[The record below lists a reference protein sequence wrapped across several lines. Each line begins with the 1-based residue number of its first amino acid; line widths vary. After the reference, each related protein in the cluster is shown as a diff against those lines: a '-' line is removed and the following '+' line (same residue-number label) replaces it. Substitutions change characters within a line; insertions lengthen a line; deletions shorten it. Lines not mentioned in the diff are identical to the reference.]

1 MRRPAYNPR
10 MDSRLNGFAAAVQP
24 VASTAIQ
31 TDDRG
36 LAAGDVRIPVRDGE
50 MYAYR
55 AQPAGGRKLPVVLL
69 VHEIWSVHEY
79 FKDLCRRLAKL
90 GYLAL
95 SPDLFARQGDVS
107 DKSIEEI
114 RAIVAKVPDAQVM
127 ADLDAAV
134 AWAKSTGDA
143 DTSRLGITGFCWG
156 GRIVWMY
163 AAHNPALKAAVAWY
177 GPVARPYHAGD
188 RTALEAVPSI
198 EAAVLGLYGGD
209 DPGIPNETT
218 QRIGDAMNA
227 AGKTSEIV
235 VYPGT
240 PHGFL
245 ADYRPSYRKAEA
257 EDGWA
262 RLTRWFGKYV

>member
-1 MRRPAYNPR
+1 MNSIETSGDGLVAGAVTFPVG
-10 MDSRLNGFAAAVQP
+10 DSSFP
-24 VASTAIQ
+24 
-31 TDDRG
+31 
-36 LAAGDVRIPVRDGE
+36 
-50 MYAYR
+50 AYR
-55 AQPAGGRKLPVVLL
+55 AMPARGGPFPTILVVQ
-69 VHEIWSVHEY
+69 EIFGLHGWIADV
-79 FKDLCRRLAKL
+79 CRRLAKA
-90 GYLAL
+90 GY
-95 SPDLFARQGDVS
+95 FAVAPSLYERQGDATRYTDVQALIRDIVS
-107 DKSIEEI
+107 
-114 RAIVAKVPDAQVM
+114 KVPDAQVM

-188 RTALEAVPSI
+188 RTAIEAVPSI